1 MKTRFTEA
9 FGVKHPIVQG
19 GMQWVGRAELVAA
32 VANAGALG
40 CLTALTQP
48 TPEDLTKEIARVKD
62 LTDKPFAVNFTIL
75 PSLRPIP
82 YDEYMDAIVQSGV
95 KIVETAG
102 NNPKAHMPKLKAA
115 GIKVIH
121 KCTSVR
127 HGISAQK
134 IGVDA
139 ISIDGFECAGH
150 PGEDD
155 TPGLILIPRAADQ
168 IDIPILASGGFADGR
183 GLAAAIALGADGINM
198 GTRFMAT
205 KEAPIHESIKQKIVS
220 ADELQ
225 TTLIFRSLRNT
236 SRMFTNSVSQKV
248 VEMEAEGKGIDE
260 IGPIASGQK
269 GKLVYETGDE
279 DAGVWSAGM
288 CIGLINDIPSVEELV
303 HRIVKDA
310 ETLINERFR
319 KIVA

>member
-9 FGVKHPIVQG
+9 FGVEHPIIQG

-32 VANAGALG
+32 VANSGALG

-48 TPEDLTKEIARVKD
+48 SPEDLTKEIQRVRD
-62 LTDKPFAVNFTIL
+62 MTDKPFAVNFTIL
-75 PSLRPIP
+75 PTLKPIP

-102 NNPKAHMPKLKAA
+102 NNPKAHMPKLKEA

-127 HGISAQK
+127 HGLSAQK

-168 IDIPILASGGFADGR
+168 IDIPIIASGGFADGR

-205 KEAPIHESIKQKIVS
+205 KEAPIHDTIKQKIVS

-225 TTLIFRSLRNT
+225 TTLIFRTLRNT
-236 SRMFTNSVSQKV
+236 SRMFSNAISKKV
-248 VEMEAEGKGIDE
+248 VEMEAQGKGIDE
-260 IGPIASGQK
+260 IGPVASGLK
-269 GKLVYETGDE
+269 GRLVYETGDE

-288 CIGLINDIPSVEELV
+288 CIGLIDDIPSVEELV

-310 ETLINERFR
+310 ETIINDRF
-319 KIVA
+319 KSIVA